1 MAVFG
6 GVTVTEVTVTK
17 PGIRFLITR
26 RDVVILIAPHII
38 DDLVAPTGQ

>member
-1 MAVFG
+1 VTAV
-6 GVTVTEVTVTK
+6 TATTSE
-17 PGIRFLITR
+17 IRFLVRR